1 MKNRQFWFLL
11 IISQSEN
18 CKGSLTD
25 SNLVHIAIWKEESQV
40 LGFASTT
47 TVLCRCSSCCCGAA
61 SCGAAARVPA
71 TLRHCSPRCC
81 GATSCDCGAA
91 AHNNAATRS
100 VAVLRR
106 CSLCCCGAAR
116 VAATRRQLPVLQAA
130 TLRRCNSSRCC
141 DAAAARGAATIGF
154 GLRLCSNIRSRWS

>member
-116 VAATRRQLPVLQAA
+116 VAAALHGLLQRGGSSWCCKRRHYG
-130 TLRRCNSSRCC
+130 
-141 DAAAARGAATIGF
+141 AAAARGAATLGF
-154 GLRLCSNIRSRWS
+154 GLRLCSNIKFRWS